1 MLTREQVIQIL
12 HEFKEDVKNI
22 LGDNF
27 VEMILFGSY
36 ARGDYREDS
45 DVDVLIVVKEKNKSV
60 EKIVSDIAYRYF
72 LNMNIL
78 ISFIIT
84 ERNINSLNYFLRNNV
99 VEEGVKIE

>member
-1 MLTREQVIQIL
+1 MLTRDQVIQIL

-45 DVDVLIVVKEKNKSV
+45 VFDVLIVVKEKN
-60 EKIVSDIAYRYF
+60 
-72 LNMNIL
+72 
-78 ISFIIT
+78 
-84 ERNINSLNYFLRNNV
+84 
-99 VEEGVKIE
+99 